1 MKCVIKILISTS
13 SVSWGEAKDHTG
25 RTAWKTLA
33 TTLFLQH
40 TTKVTCY
47 ITATPLNFSLF
58 VPSVTDYPSLFGPD
72 NGYLSYTE
80 GNNTLNSSCQH
91 TCFFGFLTIDS
102 LPCRVTGAWNG
113 TMLACESNVVGGSW
127 KSHQELF
134 EYLIQF
140 CIDWHKDD
148 ITVRGDQ
155 IWCVVFCLFQRM
167 NCLFWP
173 LLGVE
178 PSPLSAALLSA
189 VWNTEKVS
197 VSQYLCTGHAVL
209 PLQWSVTFSHRKET
223 CTDKVSVEISWNTAP
238 PMHPH

>member
-47 ITATPLNFSLF
+47 ITATPLNSSLF

-72 NGYLSYTE
+72 NGYRSYTE

-113 TMLACESNVVGGSW
+113 TMLACESNVVGGVMK
-127 KSHQELF
+127 KSPRVVWIFNTILYRLTQGWHHCERGSDLMCCFLF
-134 EYLIQF
+134 ISAYKLSVLAPFGGGALSTVCCVAF
-140 CIDWHKDD
+140 CCMK
-148 ITVRGDQ
+148 
-155 IWCVVFCLFQRM
+155 
-167 NCLFWP
+167 
-173 LLGVE
+173 
-178 PSPLSAALLSA
+178 
-189 VWNTEKVS
+189 
-197 VSQYLCTGHAVL
+197 
-209 PLQWSVTFSHRKET
+209 HRKSE
-223 CTDKVSVEISWNTAP
+223 CFSISLHRPCCAAVTMICYFFSQEQGQCWNIMEHSSTHAP
-238 PMHPH
+238 ALVK